1 MRTYGQYCPI
11 ARALDRVGE
20 RWTLLL
26 IRELIKGPARFREL
40 RTAFPRLASNL
51 LTQRLREM
59 EKVSL
64 VKRTTHLNGLVS
76 YELTESGRDLSGVLV
91 ALGTWGFNHALGP
104 PHPDDDLVPEL
115 YFRSLN
121 GRLNPQAS
129 KDVRLDVLIVL
140 HGDEGGQW
148 HLRIADGHC
157 QVFPGEPTVQPH
169 VTFESTAA
177 SWMEM
182 HVGRQSLSQAIAD
195 GSIKVRGDRK
205 AAQTFMRLFLPQPW
219 VDRSEQPGNEAQ
231 KNRKPRLIT
240 QR

>member
-11 ARALDRVGE
+11 ARALDIVGE

-59 EKVSL
+59 EESGL
-64 VKRTTHLNGLVS
+64 VKRTTQLNGLVS

-91 ALGTWGFNHALGP
+91 ALGTWGFSHALGP

-121 GRLNPQAS
+121 GRLNPQTS
-129 KDVRLDVLIVL
+129 SNVRMDVLIVL
-140 HGDEGGQW
+140 HGDEGGKW

-157 QVFPGEPTVQPH
+157 LVFPGEPAAKPD
-169 VTFESTAA
+169 VTFESSAA
-177 SWMEM
+177 NWMEM
-182 HVGRQSLSQAIAD
+182 HVGRKSLSQAIAS
-195 GSIKVRGDRK
+195 GGIKVRGERK
-205 AAQTFMRLFLPQPW
+205 AAQIFMRLFLPQPW
-219 VDRSEQPGNEAQ
+219 AERSERPSNEAQ
-231 KNRKPRLIT
+231 KNRTPRLIT